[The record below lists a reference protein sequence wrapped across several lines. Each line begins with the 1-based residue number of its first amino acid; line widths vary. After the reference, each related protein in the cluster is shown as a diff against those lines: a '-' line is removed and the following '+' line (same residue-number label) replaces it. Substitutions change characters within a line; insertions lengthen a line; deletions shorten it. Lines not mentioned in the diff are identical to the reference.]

1 MDRLHPQAR
10 KAAEAARCAGDQGLY
25 WQMHDVLFQHQKTLQ
40 IEHLK
45 TYARSLNLDPYAFD
59 DCLEQG
65 KYTAEVQKDHED
77 AVAAGIQGTPAFSLG
92 KTRADDSI
100 QGIHQGGG
108 SSVSYWPICKCKPL

>member
-1 MDRLHPQAR
+1 
-10 KAAEAARCAGDQGLY
+10 
-25 WQMHDVLFQHQKTLQ
+25 MHDVLFQHQKTLQ

-77 AVAAGIQGTPAFSLG
+77 AVAAGIQGTPAFSPG

-100 QGIHQGGG
+100 QGIFIRGEDLVCPTGLYANANRSRVRAGVALARH
-108 SSVSYWPICKCKPL
+108 PPPRR